1 LFYGVRKLKTAEP
14 YCKGTE
20 FSWRTDRQKTLWV
33 RGGFLLGTRNVEVE
47 ESDTDSLTWEKKK
60 QQHYFLLSGPVLLSI
75 PKVLT
80 SLHNILI
87 KKKV

>member
-1 LFYGVRKLKTAEP
+1 MFYGVRKLKTAEP

-47 ESDTDSLTWEKKK
+47 ESDIDSLTWEKKNSNTTFSYLD
-60 QQHYFLLSGPVLLSI
+60 QSSSPF
-75 PKVLT
+75 PK
-80 SLHNILI
+80 SSRPYII
-87 KKKV
+87 F